1 MLLARPAFINSS
13 ATQSQWAAIFPQK
26 ATTTVCLGFC
36 LHFYSM
42 PGRPGLWSWLQVT
55 VIVRLVGL
63 WGGQGHP
70 HPHSRRM
77 ETEGTA
83 KVVASVWGAKFV
95 QFLATLPV
103 LPRSN
108 WKKRCRS
115 IWKTR
120 LNSTLSFKSTKTKQ
134 PPNRRDDLCLCFCFH
149 PSSMLAHHHAPATPV
164 VRKIHNFSSVWP
176 YKEWCIPL
184 CPVGCHSFIT

>member
-1 MLLARPAFINSS
+1 MGNGYVTLILARPIRLLYITRSS
-13 ATQSQWAAIFPQK
+13 GRPFSPKKQRRLFALASVST
-26 ATTTVCLGFC
+26 
-36 LHFYSM
+36 YSM

-83 KVVASVWGAKFV
+83 KVVASVWGTKFV

-120 LNSTLSFKSTKTKQ
+120 LNSTLSFISTKTKQ
-134 PPNRRDDLCLCFCFH
+134 TRWPLPLLLFPPFFH
-149 PSSMLAHHHAPATPV
+149 ARTPPCT
-164 VRKIHNFSSVWP
+164 SYTCS
-176 YKEWCIPL
+176 KENTQ
-184 CPVGCHSFIT
+184 F